1 MTSNMRRLAIITAVI
16 AVVLGTV
23 VALGLFR

>member
-1 MTSNMRRLAIITAVI
+1 MTSNMRRLAVTTAFI

-23 VALGLFR
+23 VALGVFR